1 MYNDREST
9 MNAIASDRLVL
20 RPWAD
25 DDAPA
30 LYALACDPEVGPAA
44 GWPAH
49 TSEAESLQTIRD
61 VLSVPDTYAVCLR
74 SVGPAGEPAGTLVGA
89 IALKDATSSAFVAGA
104 GERELGYWIGRPF
117 WGRGYA
123 PEAAR
128 ALIDHARCALGLS
141 TIWLGYYAGNRK
153 SARVQHK
160 LGFRYVRTDRDVEV
174 PLLGE
179 VRDEVVN
186 RLDLETPPTAGD
198 MAAEAL
204 AILCAQPCPE
214 RFLSITEPLKLGRMT
229 VCAAGED
236 LGVLT
241 RLAWRGTYFAAPFS
255 REAAG
260 IMAGLVPAGELVSLI
275 DERYLVEFANGSAV
289 DPGRYELWAL
299 DGAMPS
305 SAVGPA
311 GTPNDPVITT
321 LGPDALDVVD
331 AHYDLLDR
339 AAIKDHLKRGWVRG
353 GIDATGAL
361 VGFIGE
367 HEEASMGMLEVVPA
381 ARRRGYAAAL
391 ERALVNELREAGRTP
406 FCHVAPDNEASRG
419 LQRKLGLRRVGNL
432 IQCWFEM
439 PQHRAPRERPAS

>member
-1 MYNDREST
+1 
-9 MNAIASDRLVL
+9 MNAIESERLLL
-20 RPWAD
+20 RSWAD

-61 VLSVPDTYAVCLR
+61 VLSAPDTYAVCLR

-89 IALKDATSSAFVAGA
+89 IALKDAASSTFATGA
-104 GERELGYWIGRPF
+104 GERELGYWVGRPF

-128 ALIDHARCALGLS
+128 ALIDFTRRALDVS

-153 SARVQHK
+153 SARVQNK

-186 RLDLETPPTAGD
+186 RLDLEMQPTAD
-198 MAAEAL
+198 DAAAEAL

-236 LGVLT
+236 LGVLA
-241 RLAWRGTYFAAPFS
+241 RLAWRSVYFAAPFS
-255 REAAG
+255 CEAAR
-260 IMAGLVPAGELVSLI
+260 IMADLIPDGALVSLI
-275 DERYLVEFANGSAV
+275 DEGYLASFTDGAAV
-289 DPGRYELWAL
+289 DPGRYGLWVF
-299 DGAMPS
+299 DGTASPCS
-305 SAVGPA
+305 GGDQVLPA
-311 GTPNDPVITT
+311 GLSIST
-321 LGPDALDVVD
+321 LGPDAISDIV
-331 AHYDLLDR
+331 AHYGLLDR
-339 AAIKDHLKRGWVRG
+339 AEIEDHLAHGWIRG
-353 GIDATGAL
+353 GFDANGAL

-367 HEEASMGMLEVVPA
+367 HEEASMGMLEVFPA
-381 ARRRGYAAAL
+381 ARRHGYAFALEAAL
-391 ERALVNELREAGRTP
+391 IDELLQAGRVP
-406 FCHVAPDNEASRG
+406 FCHVAPANEASRG
-419 LQRKLGLRRVGNL
+419 LQRKLGLRPVGDMV
-432 IQCWFEM
+432 QCWFEM
-439 PQHRAPRERPAS
+439 PQRCS